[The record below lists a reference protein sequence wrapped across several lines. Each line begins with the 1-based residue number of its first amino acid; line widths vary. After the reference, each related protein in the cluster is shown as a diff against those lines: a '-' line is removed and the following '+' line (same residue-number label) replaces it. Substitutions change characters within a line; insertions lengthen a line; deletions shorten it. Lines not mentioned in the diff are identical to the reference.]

1 MKLYISFDLEGISGI
16 VDWEQCTGS
25 SFEYLQG
32 IELTLAEINAAI
44 DGAVQGGVTEIVV
57 NDAHSKMRNLN
68 PAGLHH
74 RASYITGA
82 HKPHYMME
90 GLDSSFDLI
99 FFLGYHGAISGEPS
113 TLSHTYNP
121 SIFTE
126 ISLNGVEVG
135 ESGINALVA
144 LGYGVPIT
152 LISGDLPTKIQAE
165 RLIPDIKAVV
175 VKESITRFAALNL
188 HPERAREMLF
198 EASQQTVRSLSN
210 HALPRIDL
218 PATLTMTFLTS
229 DMAEVATWV
238 RGVDRTGLREV
249 QITSDDPIH
258 LYENFVAVS
267 YITRQSGGR

>member
-44 DGAVQGGVTEIVV
+44 DGAVSAGVAEVVV

-126 ISLNGVEVG
+126 VRLNGVEVG

-144 LGYGVPIT
+144 LGYGVPIA
-152 LISGDLPTKIQAE
+152 LISGDQPTKEQAQ
-165 RLIPDIKAVV
+165 RLIPDIEAVV

-188 HPERAREMLF
+188 HPETARELLYAGA
-198 EASQQTVRSLSN
+198 ERATSSLA
-210 HALPRIDL
+210 HHGLPTIEL
-218 PATLTMTFLTS
+218 PATLTMSFLTA
-229 DMAEVATWV
+229 DMAEVASWV
-238 RGVDRTGLREV
+238 RGVDRTGLREA
-249 QITSDDPIH
+249 QITSQDPIE
-258 LYENFVAVS
+258 LYERFVGVS